1 MILNESRF
9 CQVTPLLKQLHK
21 IVELKQLHWLPVY
34 YRITFKILLISYKAL
49 HELVSEYISS
59 LVSIQSQG
67 RYNLR
72 SQKGVLLSGLYVPH
86 KTYKTLGDCAF
97 AVAASK
103 LWNYLPVAR
112 WNRPSI
118 STFKSAYKTHVFKHA
133 FLD

>member
-1 MILNESRF
+1 MSSFNIKTF
-9 CQVTPLLKQLHK
+9 FVYLK
-21 IVELKQLHWLPVY
+21 VVLKQLHWLPVY
-34 YRITFKILLISYKAL
+34 YRITLRILLIRYKAI

-97 AVAASK
+97 AVAAPK
-103 LWNYLPVAR
+103 LWNELPVTR

-118 STFKSAYKTHVFKHA
+118 STFKSALKTHYLNTHF
-133 FLD
+133 